1 MPHQYLIISFSL
13 QNLMKMVFLSL
24 LPLDYI
30 EVIETWGRFFKW
42 FSTGSGTPPHSSLPT
57 KGTIAILDT
66 QPAVREEV
74 RCAIGI

>member
-1 MPHQYLIISFSL
+1 MPHQYLIISFNP
-13 QNLMKMVFLSL
+13 QNLIKMVFLSL

-30 EVIETWGRFFKW
+30 EVIETWGWFSKW
-42 FSTGSGTPPHSSLPT
+42 LSTGSDTPHSSLPT

-66 QPAVREEV
+66 QPGAREEV

>member
-1 MPHQYLIISFSL
+1 MPHQYLITSFNP

-30 EVIETWGRFFKW
+30 EVIETWGWFSKW
-42 FSTGSGTPPHSSLPT
+42 FSTGECLHHSSLPT

-66 QPAVREEV
+66 QPGVREGV